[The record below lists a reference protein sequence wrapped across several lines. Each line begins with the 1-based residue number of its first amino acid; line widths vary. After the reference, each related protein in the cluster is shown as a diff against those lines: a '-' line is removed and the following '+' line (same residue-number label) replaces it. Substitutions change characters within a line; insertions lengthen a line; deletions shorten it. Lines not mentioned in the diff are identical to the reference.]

1 MKRILSIFLVALMIL
16 TLAMS
21 VGALQN
27 AKLGDVNADSVI
39 DTVDYLLVKRFC
51 FGTYQFEDDLQTLRA
66 DVDANEVVDQV
77 DYLLIK
83 RHCFNTYRIPDI
95 TISEVKTPD
104 WISPNEITTVTNLTQ
119 GNSYQTNFRPYSKYL
134 DESGR
139 DLTDGVVIT
148 HEDNQT
154 TSPYADSRWVGY
166 SVGNDQLEV
175 VIPLGDGEMLS
186 ELQRVEVNI
195 GCDKLTSGV
204 TEPDVDVYYTE
215 DGTNYKKFGSY
226 SRTGVDKYAVTAVI
240 KPSSSVKAKAI
251 KVVAKPSLSGKT
263 LVWLG
268 EIAAY
273 GIAPTELTQVAAHE
287 TENYLSDS
295 TFSMFLNNAVRF
307 AVIPGLEQDIVPQG
321 LARNP
326 ETGYV
331 YISAYYNSGDK
342 PSVIIVL
349 DPNGKFV
356 AEYFVYRSNGNAYTG
371 HMGGI
376 CVTEDYLYFTGP
388 ADSDGNYTV
397 AEFKL
402 KHLPLTGS
410 HKITIHDTVAMPIH
424 SSFLFYD
431 SGILWSGTFYI
442 HGNSSYGLGKLF
454 NTNTTS
460 NDGKTYGGYAA
471 AFVLDGEE
479 KRLAVD
485 ATKGYAVPDTVL
497 AIPDKVQGMAY
508 KDGKVALS
516 ISYGRNNNS
525 TLDFFK
531 IDLSKA
537 NKSITVDNKV
547 YPMIILDSLNRTNTV
562 TTMCMTEGL
571 TLAEDGN
578 ILVLYESG
586 AQKYYNSKNPNDY
599 IWDFVFLN

>member
-1 MKRILSIFLVALMIL
+1 MKRTISIVLALLMLMSMTVFVVA
-16 TLAMS
+16 
-21 VGALQN
+21 VQN
-27 AKLGDVNADSVI
+27 AKLGDINADGTI
-39 DTVDYLLVKRFC
+39 DQVDYLLVKRYC
-51 FGTYQFEDDLQTLRA
+51 FNTFSLDSEQTFRA
-66 DVDANEVVDQV
+66 DVNRDDAIDQL

-83 RHCFNTYRIPDI
+83 RHCFNTYKIPEISEPEVIIPDWL
-95 TISEVKTPD
+95 K
-104 WISPNEITTVTNLTQ
+104 PNEVTTVTNLTK
-119 GNSYQTNFRPYSKYL
+119 GNSYTANLTPYGSYL
-134 DESGR
+134 DESGK
-139 DLTDGVVIT
+139 DLTNGVIIT

-166 SVGNDQLEV
+166 TVGKGQLEV
-175 VIPLGDGEMLS
+175 VLPLGDGNS
-186 ELQRVEVNI
+186 IYELQRVEVNI
-195 GCDKLTSGV
+195 GCDKLDAGI
-204 TEPDVDVYYTE
+204 TEPNIDVYYTE

-226 SRTGVDKYAVTAVI
+226 SRTGVDKFAVTAVVD
-240 KPSSSVKAKAI
+240 PGASVKATAI
-251 KVVAKPSLSGKT
+251 KVVAKPALSGKT

-268 EIAAY
+268 EVTAY

-287 TENYLSDS
+287 TENFLSDS

-376 CVTEDYLYFTGP
+376 CVTEEYLYFTGP
-388 ADSDGNYTV
+388 TDSQGNYTV
-397 AEFKL
+397 AEFEL
-402 KHLPLTGS
+402 AHLPLTGS
-410 HKITIHDTVAMPIH
+410 HKITIHNTVAMPIH

-497 AIPDKVQGMAY
+497 SIPDKVQGFAY

-525 TLDFFK
+525 TLEFYN
-531 IDLSKA
+531 IDLAKA
-537 NKSITVDNKV
+537 NKSITVDNSV
-547 YPMIILDSLNRTNTV
+547 YPMIILDSLNRKKTV

-586 AQKYYNSKNPNDY
+586 AQKYYNSKNPTDY